1 MNLPPSLPLFPLNSV
16 LFPGGPLKLR
26 IFETRYVDMI
36 SRCMREG
43 TCFGVAMIVEGSEAG
58 GSART
63 VETGTAARIVDFEKL
78 PDGLLGITAIGQR
91 SFLIQSVSRQ
101 ADALNVAEVQWLP
114 AEPALPVPPE
124 CDYLVEL
131 LQHALPQLAP
141 LYDFTAVAYEDASWV
156 GARLVEILPLPLAE
170 KQRCLEMRDPLE
182 RLDYLRV
189 RVKVEVSAE
198 GDPDLQ

>member
-1 MNLPPSLPLFPLNSV
+1 MSVTIPLFPLNSV

-26 IFETRYVDMI
+26 IFEARYVDMI

-63 VETGTAARIVDFEKL
+63 VEIGTAARIVDFEKL
-78 PDGLLGITAIGQR
+78 PDGLLGITALGDR
-91 SFLIQSVSRQ
+91 SFVIESVSRQ
-101 ADALNVAEVQWLP
+101 ADALNVAEVRWLP
-114 AEPALPVPPE
+114 AEESVAVPAD
-124 CDYLVEL
+124 CDYLVQL

-141 LYDFTAVAYEDASWV
+141 LYDYTPVAYEDASWV
-156 GARLVEILPLPLAE
+156 GARLVELLPLPMTE

-182 RLDYLRV
+182 RLDYLRL
-189 RVKVEVSAE
+189 RVKVEVSSE
-198 GDPDLQ
+198 PDPELQ

>member
-1 MNLPPSLPLFPLNSV
+1 VNAPETIPLFPLNSV

-26 IFETRYVDMI
+26 IFETRYVDMV
-36 SRCMREG
+36 SRCMRENTG
-43 TCFGVAMIVEGSEAG
+43 FGVAMIVEGSEAG

-63 VETGTAARIVDFEKL
+63 VGSGTAARIVDFEKL
-78 PDGLLGITAIGQR
+78 PDGLLGITAVGER
-91 SFLIQSVSRQ
+91 SFVIESVARQ
-101 ADALNVAEVQWLP
+101 ADALNVAVVRWLP
-114 AEPALPVPPE
+114 AEPTLAVPAD
-124 CDYLVEL
+124 CDYLVQL

-141 LYDFTAVAYEDASWV
+141 AYDHTPVAYEDAAWV
-156 GARLVEILPLPLAE
+156 GARLVEILPLPLPE

-182 RLDYLRV
+182 RLDYLRL

>member
-1 MNLPPSLPLFPLNSV
+1 VNRQQSIPLFPLNCV

-43 TCFGVAMIVEGSEAG
+43 ACFGVAMIVAGSEAG
-58 GSART
+58 GAART
-63 VETGTAARIVDFEKL
+63 VEKGTAARIVDFEKL
-78 PDGLLGITAIGQR
+78 PDGLLGITAIGER

-101 ADALNVAEVQWLP
+101 ADALNVAAVQWLP
-114 AEPALPVPPE
+114 AEPTLAVPPD
-124 CDYLVEL
+124 CDYLVQL

-156 GARLVEILPLPLAE
+156 GARLVELLPLPLPE

-182 RLDYLRV
+182 RLDYLRL

-198 GDPDLQ
+198 DDPDLQ

>member
-1 MNLPPSLPLFPLNSV
+1 MSVTIPLFPLNSV

-26 IFETRYVDMI
+26 IFEARYVDMI

-63 VETGTAARIVDFEKL
+63 VEIGTAARIVDFEKL
-78 PDGLLGITAIGQR
+78 PDGLLGITALGDR
-91 SFLIQSVSRQ
+91 SFVIEAVSRQ
-101 ADALNVAEVQWLP
+101 ADALNVAEVRWLP
-114 AEPALPVPPE
+114 AEESVAVPAD
-124 CDYLVEL
+124 CDYLVQL

-141 LYDFTAVAYEDASWV
+141 LYDYTPVAYEDASWV
-156 GARLVEILPLPLAE
+156 GARLVELLPLPMTE

-182 RLDYLRV
+182 RLDYLRL
-189 RVKVEVSAE
+189 RVKVEVSSE
-198 GDPDLQ
+198 PDPGLQ